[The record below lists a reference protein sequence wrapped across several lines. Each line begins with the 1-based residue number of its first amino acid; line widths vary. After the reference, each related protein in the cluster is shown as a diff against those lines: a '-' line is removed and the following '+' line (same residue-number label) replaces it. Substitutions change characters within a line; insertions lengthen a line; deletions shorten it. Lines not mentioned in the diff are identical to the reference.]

1 MGWKAKK
8 ETIFAQLRDSAALLD
23 LQIAAKKRANEVA
36 EAEAAAEVSASPW
49 DGDLHEGVIALG
61 VLKKMHNLLANSAEK
76 TAKEFFTAPA
86 VETEP
91 ETATN
96 RNSSKWSLERQ
107 FSTNSYSTT
116 TDSQKPEVVPAQR
129 NWRKLAALKS
139 EYWKIL
145 EQYDELLEPETPANR
160 SASCTPRPRSRQTK
174 PQIVKVRRVT
184 LQAALGLDSNPCSQ
198 ADGDT

>member
-1 MGWKAKK
+1 MG
-8 ETIFAQLRDSAALLD
+8 
-23 LQIAAKKRANEVA
+23 
-36 EAEAAAEVSASPW
+36 
-49 DGDLHEGVIALG
+49 
-61 VLKKMHNLLANSAEK
+61 
-76 TAKEFFTAPA
+76 EFFTAPA

-91 ETATN
+91 ETTAN

-107 FSTNSYSTT
+107 FSTRSYSTT
-116 TDSQKPEVVPAQR
+116 TGSQKPEVVPAQR

-145 EQYDELLEPETPANR
+145 ERYDEILEPETPQ
-160 SASCTPRPRSRQTK
+160 SVSETK

-198 ADGDT
+198 A